1 MKKLISIAIVLATLA
16 CMCSFN
22 VSAVTISGLK
32 DSGIDYKE
40 STRYIANPMLG
51 YSETVSFKPK
61 VSGNSVPRIN
71 NPSGFVFFY
80 VDLQNFAAGYQVNDK
95 GLRIPLT
102 DVQRADR
109 TDSSKANELLDWNDN
124 QRNHGGA
131 EDIPISEDALQCCAT
146 LSKN

>member
-1 MKKLISIAIVLATLA
+1 M
-16 CMCSFN
+16 
-22 VSAVTISGLK
+22 
-32 DSGIDYKE
+32 
-40 STRYIANPMLG
+40 
-51 YSETVSFKPK
+51 
-61 VSGNSVPRIN
+61 
-71 NPSGFVFFY
+71 FFY

-131 EDIPISEDALQCCAT
+131 EDIPISEDALQMLRDTFQKLRENGGTGYVRFNYAVNAEVPQRASMILKPCSDISSRFPR
-146 LSKN
+146 LSLNIVT